1 MSALEIILRRYAIEI
16 VDNRKDF
23 SELEGKGEMWKL
35 SPVWSSWASR
45 LDDGN
50 IAFYLPETHEAL
62 TFLTGRRV
70 DYIRA
75 RAVGSTTILFLV
87 GYSVGEQTF
96 GPFSSEEF
104 VAKMD
109 QIPSQM
115 SRKLYFARKLQ
126 AVLNKCESDRSWRW
140 IKSYREAMQYF
151 SIHRGTVMAV
161 GKLLGI
167 NMNDHDLTKTRL
179 VQIALGLLWHWPG
192 DRTADESQLTDVA
205 MDAIRAGH
213 LEVENHHPEFES
225 ANADRV
231 DVHKLLTDRVCIHLQ
246 KDPKDTKKGWDV
258 NLNFIPTIYREEWF
272 RFAEQHKD
280 ICLYAA
286 LEQARAVAKID
297 FVNNRRMRSRTHRA
311 RTIHCCRWCQ
321 QRVWASSGLMGT
333 LGIAP
338 SLDIW

>member
-1 MSALEIILRRYAIEI
+1 MSALEIILRRYAIEV

-23 SELEGKGEMWKL
+23 SELEGKGETWKL

-45 LDDGN
+45 LDDGS

-70 DYIRA
+70 DYIRT

-96 GPFSSEEF
+96 GPFWSEEF
-104 VAKMD
+104 AAKMD

-167 NMNDHDLTKTRL
+167 NMNYPLSKAVSVAGERDMEDVINYFISSPNGCIQWRVSEMSQNTQKNVTKYTEQTPNLARNMYFS
-179 VQIALGLLWHWPG
+179 I
-192 DRTADESQLTDVA
+192 
-205 MDAIRAGH
+205 
-213 LEVENHHPEFES
+213 
-225 ANADRV
+225 
-231 DVHKLLTDRVCIHLQ
+231 KL
-246 KDPKDTKKGWDV
+246 
-258 NLNFIPTIYREEWF
+258 
-272 RFAEQHKD
+272 
-280 ICLYAA
+280 
-286 LEQARAVAKID
+286 
-297 FVNNRRMRSRTHRA
+297 
-311 RTIHCCRWCQ
+311 
-321 QRVWASSGLMGT
+321 
-333 LGIAP
+333 
-338 SLDIW
+338 

>member
-1 MSALEIILRRYAIEI
+1 MDKKKTTTARWSTHFTTRWPRCDIQLVLRTRWISLRSAQLVVKY
-16 VDNRKDF
+16 VD
-23 SELEGKGEMWKL
+23 
-35 SPVWSSWASR
+35 
-45 LDDGN
+45 
-50 IAFYLPETHEAL
+50 H
-62 TFLTGRRV
+62 
-70 DYIRA
+70 
-75 RAVGSTTILFLV
+75 RAVV
-87 GYSVGEQTF
+87 V
-96 GPFSSEEF
+96 FS
-104 VAKMD
+104 
-109 QIPSQM
+109 
-115 SRKLYFARKLQ
+115 Y
-126 AVLNKCESDRSWRW
+126 
-140 IKSYREAMQYF
+140 
-151 SIHRGTVMAV
+151 
-161 GKLLGI
+161 
-167 NMNDHDLTKTRL
+167 DHDLTKTRL

-225 ANADRV
+225 VNADRV
-231 DVHKLLTDRVCIHLQ
+231 DVHKLLTDRVCVHLQ

-297 FVNNRRMRSRTHRA
+297 FVNNRRMRSRTRRA
-311 RTIHCCRWCQ
+311 STIHCCRWCQ
-321 QRVWASSGLMGT
+321 QRVWASSGLMGS